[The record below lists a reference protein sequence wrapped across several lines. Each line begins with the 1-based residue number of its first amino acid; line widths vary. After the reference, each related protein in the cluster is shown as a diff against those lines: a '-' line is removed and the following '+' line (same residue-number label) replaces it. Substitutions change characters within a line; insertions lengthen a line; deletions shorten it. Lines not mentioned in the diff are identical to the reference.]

1 MKHLL
6 KKYFGIKQVSNK
18 CKIIKI
24 LQSMLTDHNVF
35 KLEINK
41 KYIFYLKSLKDLA
54 SAEHHSRSR
63 GVALGTWQPSVLT
76 AALLKGRLCDPLPT
90 ATIPG

>member
-6 KKYFGIKQVSNK
+6 KWYFGIKQVSNK
-18 CKIIKI
+18 CKIIKT

-35 KLEINK
+35 KLEISK
-41 KYIFYLKSLKDLA
+41 KYIFYLKSIKNLA

-76 AALLKGRLCDPLPT
+76 AALLKGRLCGPPPM
-90 ATIPG
+90 ATIHA